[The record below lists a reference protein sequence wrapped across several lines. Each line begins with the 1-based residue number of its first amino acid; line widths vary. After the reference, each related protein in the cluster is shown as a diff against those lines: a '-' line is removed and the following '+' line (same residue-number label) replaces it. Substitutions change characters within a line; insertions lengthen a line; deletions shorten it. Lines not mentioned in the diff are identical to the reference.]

1 MPVGLAHS
9 KGRQRPPGPQVRGS
23 QATEAAGIR
32 LGESWGALGPAQP
45 PHSACVWDWAL
56 NPPPPQIASASP
68 RATSCGANGLPWG
81 TPNLS
86 GSQPAQASCPKTAV
100 QHPSKASVGRKGP
113 RLCLAPGGPGLTLV
127 HRPCPWRESLP
138 CRGWE
143 GWRSGR
149 QAAGS
154 WRFQQPG
161 LLSFLGHGWGT
172 PRPTQTPRRTDPPPA
187 SLRVPSSAS
196 GALQP
201 WPAPGPSSRAHVASA
216 LPSPRPPT
224 VEAPCRAG
232 LRCPGAGQP
241 LGLAFT
247 SSSWSVTVSNTCL
260 QV

>member
-1 MPVGLAHS
+1 MEPVG
-9 KGRQRPPGPQVRGS
+9 R
-23 QATEAAGIR
+23 
-32 LGESWGALGPAQP
+32 
-45 PHSACVWDWAL
+45 
-56 NPPPPQIASASP
+56 
-68 RATSCGANGLPWG
+68 
-81 TPNLS
+81 
-86 GSQPAQASCPKTAV
+86 
-100 QHPSKASVGRKGP
+100 
-113 RLCLAPGGPGLTLV
+113 PGGPQTSQAPNPPRPPAPRLPSSILRRHLWEERAPGSAWRLGGLDCPWSMGPVPGLWALSLV
-127 HRPCPWRESLP
+127 CGPCPWRETLP

-143 GWRSGR
+143 GWKSGH

-154 WRFQQPG
+154 WRLQQPD
-161 LLSFLGHGWGT
+161 LLSFSGHGWGT

-224 VEAPCRAG
+224 VAAPCRAR
-232 LRCPGAGQP
+232 LRCPGAGQQ

-260 QV
+260 QAQGLMVLG